1 MDKWTIWNSEP
12 DLKDFED
19 FFAEEYPEATE
30 SEKWALAEEMN
41 GEYLEDERINL
52 GGIVA
57 KNGIIVFRELGLW
70 DGTHYA
76 VSIDDGGK
84 LAEHL
89 QYRYDG
95 AEWYCDKNDMWGA
108 EWHHDGCNH
117 YLYRALKP
125 GLSDV
130 QLGNLI
136 RKAKSGTLDRKTLCR
151 YTTSLR
157 PQIAAVYGWPQR
169 NLGGRPKKVIAENH
183 VA

>member
-19 FFAEEYPEATE
+19 FFAEVYPDLTE
-30 SEKWALAEEMN
+30 EQKYQLMDEMN
-41 GEYLEDERINL
+41 NDYLEDERINL

-84 LAEHL
+84 LSEHL

-95 AEWYCDKNDMWGA
+95 AEWYCDKNDLWGT

-125 GLSDV
+125 GLSSK
-130 QLGNLI
+130 QLKTLYQ
-136 RKAKSGTLDRKTLCR
+136 KFTAGTLDRKTLCR